1 MRTKV
6 PGESQHFV
14 RICFCQV
21 EYLTRLGKK
30 TSFANF
36 CRGEVRYLIN
46 IIAYARKACNS
57 FDDHFCK
64 TLTTTRG
71 KVRPDLFYY

>member
-6 PGESQHFV
+6 PGKSQHFV

-30 TSFANF
+30 HRLQTSVG
-36 CRGEVRYLIN
+36 GEVRYLIN
-46 IIAYARKACNS
+46 IIAYARKDCNS

-64 TLTTTRG
+64 TLTIIRE
-71 KVRPDLFYY
+71 KARSDLFYY